1 MKFKT
6 KLRIIQKSKT
16 SQEIQ
21 MHDHHHNHSPE
32 ANDLNQRF
40 LIGIALN
47 IFFVLV
53 EAGSGFYY
61 NSLALLSDAGHNLS
75 DVVTLLLALLA
86 FRLAK
91 VKPDSKYTYGY
102 RKTTI
107 LVSLL
112 NAIVLVFV
120 MGGIVWE
127 SIERFKNPTHTS
139 GNPIAIIAGIG
150 IVINALTAW
159 MFLRDKNKDLNVQGA
174 YLHMLSDALVSLGVL
189 LAGLVISYTQWY
201 WLDGGVSII
210 IAIIVLFSTWDLLK
224 KSFNLSID
232 AVPDGIELESLKV
245 EIEKIGGILE
255 IHHIHVWAIST
266 TLNSFTAHVKI
277 QNDTS
282 WSDIIR
288 IKKGIRHILLHQN
301 IQHSTIEFEVVDENC
316 DEVENQI

>member
-1 MKFKT
+1 M
-6 KLRIIQKSKT
+6 Q
-16 SQEIQ
+16 
-21 MHDHHHNHSPE
+21 DHHNHSTE
-32 ANDLNQRF
+32 INDLNQRF

-47 IFFVLV
+47 IVFVLV
-53 EAGSGFYY
+53 EVGSGFYY

-75 DVVTLLLALLA
+75 DVVSLLLALLA

-112 NAIVLVFV
+112 NAILLVFA
-120 MGGIVWE
+120 MGAIVWE
-127 SIERFKNPTHTS
+127 SMERFKNPAQTS
-139 GNPIAIIAGIG
+139 GNPIAIIAGVG

-159 MFLRDKNKDLNVQGA
+159 MFLKNKDQDLNVKGA

-189 LAGLVISYTQWY
+189 VAGLVISYTQWY
-201 WLDGGVSII
+201 WLDGGVSIV
-210 IAIIVLFSTWDLLK
+210 IAIVVLYSNWDLLK

-245 EIEKIGGILE
+245 EMERISGVLE
-255 IHHIHVWAIST
+255 IHHIHIWAIST
-266 TLNSFTAHVKI
+266 TLNSFTAHVKV
-277 QNDTS
+277 QNYTS
-282 WSDIIR
+282 WKDILR
-288 IKKGIRHILLHQN
+288 IKKNIRHILHHQN

-316 DEVENQI
+316 DEVNNQI